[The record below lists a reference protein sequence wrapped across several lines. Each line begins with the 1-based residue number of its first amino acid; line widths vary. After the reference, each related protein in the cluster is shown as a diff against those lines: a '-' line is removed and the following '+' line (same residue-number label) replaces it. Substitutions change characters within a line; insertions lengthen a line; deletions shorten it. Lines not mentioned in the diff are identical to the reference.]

1 MMSEKFFSSAVMK
14 VFVLLNGTE
23 KTVDAAPSPPP
34 PLIRENLSIVVVGDC
49 LNVGKRVPWNSAGT
63 LKLCV
68 VGEKESTLSPHE

>member
-1 MMSEKFFSSAVMK
+1 MK

-23 KTVDAAPSPPP
+23 KTVDAAP

>member
-1 MMSEKFFSSAVMK
+1 MK

-23 KTVDAAPSPPP
+23 KTVDAAPP

-68 VGEKESTLSPHE
+68 VGGKESTLSPHE